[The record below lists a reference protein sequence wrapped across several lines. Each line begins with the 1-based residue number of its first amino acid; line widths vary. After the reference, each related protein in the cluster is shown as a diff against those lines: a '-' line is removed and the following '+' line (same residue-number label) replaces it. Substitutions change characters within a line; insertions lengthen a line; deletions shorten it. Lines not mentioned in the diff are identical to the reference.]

1 MNILRRNRIE
11 DSARNIIGKIP
22 GKRRAATAIFY
33 VGAVILGI
41 ASGFSESVFL
51 HDLMDFIATVFTRL
65 FSFIAVPIIALAL
78 ITTLAKLGKGSE
90 SGKIFVHTI
99 FYTLLTTII
108 SALVAASLFLTLKPE
123 NVPSE
128 MSGAVDPNKIVN
140 ASYFDHI
147 LNVIPI

>member
-65 FSFIAVPIIALAL
+65 FSF
-78 ITTLAKLGKGSE
+78 T
-90 SGKIFVHTI
+90 
-99 FYTLLTTII
+99 
-108 SALVAASLFLTLKPE
+108 AA
-123 NVPSE
+123 
-128 MSGAVDPNKIVN
+128 A
-140 ASYFDHI
+140 
-147 LNVIPI
+147 